1 MDIRIITAPLV
12 GGLIGLITNGIAIR
26 MMFRPLKP
34 VYIGKFRLPFTPGL
48 IPKERE
54 RLARS
59 IGDVIS
65 RELLNRETLK
75 ATLLS
80 ESMKGH
86 LDSKFDEI
94 VSKYSTSDDTVGSMI
109 EKFIEKEKM
118 HEKLDSAKGVL
129 ALTITKRA
137 VEQDIGKVIVDYA
150 YDEIMAK
157 TKPILKSITAGAL
170 KSMKQPFASR
180 INDMIASR
188 AKPLIEKFLGDEAGE
203 IVNMPLKEII
213 SKYQDRIPDAKMYL
227 WNIYEDIIA
236 QNLES
241 VLDTVGIAEVV
252 SSRINDF
259 ELIEL
264 ENIITTLMRKE
275 LNALIWLGGL
285 LGLIMGFVNVVI

>member
-34 VYIGKFRLPFTPGL
+34 VYIGKFKLPFTPGL

-54 RLARS
+54 RLAKS

-65 RELLNRETLK
+65 RELLNKDTLK
-75 ATLLS
+75 DTLLS
-80 ESMKGH
+80 ESMKEH
-86 LDSKFDEI
+86 LERKFDEI
-94 VSKYSTSDDTVGSMI
+94 ISKYSTSDDTVGSTI

-118 HEKLDSAKGVL
+118 QEKLESAKDVL

-137 VEQDIGKVIVDYA
+137 IEQDIGKVIVDYA

-157 TKPILKSITAGAL
+157 TRPILKSITASAL

-188 AKPLIEKFLGDEAGE
+188 AKPLIGKFLGDEAGE
-203 IVNMPLKEII
+203 IIDMPLKEII
-213 SKYQDRIPDAKMYL
+213 SKYQERIPDVKKYL
-227 WNIYEDIIA
+227 WNVYEDIIV
-236 QNLES
+236 QKLEG

-285 LGLIMGFVNVVI
+285 LGLIMGFINVMI